1 MEVQGMSV
9 AEIRL
14 GRPRTHYYLRWEP
27 TAPGPHCADHRAR
40 LDAVRTAAGELEW
53 HIHAAGGDAGSL
65 RLVFRTTT
73 DNLERGLAALLR
85 DARDYRVYMVQPAAA
100 LSSVVRCVHATQE
113 AGRTS
118 GSGAGSAP
126 LPEIHYGLFMGER
139 AWAARTLDLL
149 IRRAAVDAN
158 VPPRFES
165 LSEVARM
172 HDSHCDA
179 IAEAYRCGRFSLK
192 DIADYFGMH
201 FSEVS
206 AIVNTRTA

>member
-1 MEVQGMSV
+1 MEAQGMSV

-27 TAPGPHCADHRAR
+27 AAPGRHCADRRAR
-40 LDAVRTAAGELEW
+40 LDAVRATAGELGW
-53 HIHAAGGDAGSL
+53 HTHAASSDADSL
-65 RLVFRTTT
+65 RLVFRTTA
-73 DNLERGLAALLR
+73 DNLEHGLATLLR
-85 DARDYRVYMVQPAAA
+85 DARDYRIYMVQPAAA

-113 AGRTS
+113 AGRSS
-118 GSGAGSAP
+118 GGRGEPAP

-139 AWAARTLDLL
+139 AWAARMLDLL
-149 IRRAAVDAN
+149 IRRAADDAN
-158 VPPRFES
+158 APPCYES
-165 LSEVARM
+165 LLEIARV

-206 AIVNTRTA
+206 AIVNTKTA